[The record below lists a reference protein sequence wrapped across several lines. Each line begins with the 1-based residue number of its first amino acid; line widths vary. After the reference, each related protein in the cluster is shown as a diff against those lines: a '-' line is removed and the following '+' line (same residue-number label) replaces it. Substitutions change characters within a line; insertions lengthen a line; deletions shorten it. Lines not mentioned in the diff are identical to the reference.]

1 MPSLDSNIANVSS
14 ASKPFF
20 RATLKNGF
28 VHSEGTPN
36 CRLGRRVP
44 LGVGQPDDGVFV
56 EWAWDGQRLIVKND
70 RYGLYPLFYCTKAD
84 SISISPAL
92 DNVVRSNSN
101 RQLDFPALA
110 IFFRVGHFTGSDTP
124 FEDVRFMPP
133 NSTLTWENGRLD
145 IQQHREGALP
155 STTLSPTFDEAVE
168 AYGELFSRAIARRL
182 PSDPRFMV
190 PLSGGRDSRHI
201 LLELV
206 KQGARPGAC
215 ATLRFRPPSTD
226 EDMRIARL
234 LTDRLGIA
242 HIEIDKPARFFDAE
256 LKEIHM
262 TNYCGGGHGWI
273 LPLASR
279 LVGEFSTVYDGLAG
293 EVLSAGFMLDSR
305 KTELFRQEAWL
316 ELARL
321 ILGESGVEPM
331 LRSVFTDDFCSRIQL
346 NDAVER
352 LVPELRR
359 HAGLP
364 NPLLSFIFANRTRRC
379 VASIPFAILHQIPVV
394 HVPYLDHA
402 VFDFLSALDPSM
414 MEGGRLHD
422 ETIRRAYP
430 EYANVPY
437 EDKSVKAVM
446 SAADHAYYRAAR
458 RGFFFYL
465 RQTPAESTTFVRK
478 TQLYARIGAD
488 LLATTSSS
496 PWYMRPA
503 LQAIEL
509 ERLRIGS

>member
-1 MPSLDSNIANVSS
+1 MNDREAAIYKLTDGTKPHFSAVAAGDIVRVSGAVKCKLGHIVPSGV
-14 ASKPFF
+14 
-20 RATLKNGF
+20 TQG
-28 VHSEGTPN
+28 HEG
-36 CRLGRRVP
+36 VY
-44 LGVGQPDDGVFV
+44 V
-56 EWAWDGQRLIVKND
+56 EWEWDGSRLVVKND
-70 RYGLYPLFYCTKAD
+70 RYGLYPLFYCAREN
-84 SISISPAL
+84 SICVSPSLAY
-92 DNVVRSNSN
+92 VVGFNSS
-101 RQLDFPALA
+101 RHLDFPALA
-110 IFFRVGHFTGSDTP
+110 IFFRLGYFVGSDTP

-133 NSTLTWENGRLD
+133 NSILTWEGGRLNV
-145 IQQHREGALP
+145 QQSFGEVLASPKRQ
-155 STTLSPTFDEAVE
+155 PTFDEAVE
-168 AYGELFSRAIARRL
+168 TYADLFSRAISRRL
-182 PSDPRFMV
+182 PSDDRFIV

-201 LLELV
+201 LLELI
-206 KQGARPGAC
+206 KQGKRPAAC
-215 ATLRFRPPSTD
+215 ATVRFRPPSTD
-226 EDMRIARL
+226 EDMRVARL

-242 HIEIDKPARFFDAE
+242 HIEIGKPAKFFDAE
-256 LKEIHM
+256 LKEIYM

-305 KTELFRQEAWL
+305 KTALFRQEAWP

-321 ILGESGVEPM
+321 ILGESAVEPV
-331 LRSVFTDDFCSRIQL
+331 LRSVFTDDFRSRIQL
-346 NDAVER
+346 SDAVER

-402 VFDFLSALDPSM
+402 VFDFLSGLDPSM

-430 EYANVPY
+430 DYADIPY

-446 SAADHAYYRAAR
+446 SAKDRDYYRAAR
-458 RGFFFYL
+458 RAFFSYL
-465 RQTPAESTTFVRK
+465 HQAPELSTTLVRK
-478 TQLYARIGAD
+478 THLYARIGTELMTGKGDA
-488 LLATTSSS
+488 

-503 LQAIEL
+503 LQSIEL
-509 ERLRIGS
+509 ERLRLGC

>member
-1 MPSLDSNIANVSS
+1 MNDREIGFDKLVDGAKRHFSAVVAGDTVRVSG
-14 ASKPFF
+14 A
-20 RATLKNGF
+20 LQ
-28 VHSEGTPN
+28 
-36 CRLGRRVP
+36 CRLGHIVLSDVTQRHE
-44 LGVGQPDDGVFV
+44 GVYA
-56 EWAWDGQRLIVKND
+56 EWEWDGSRLVVKNE
-70 RYGLYPLFYCTKAD
+70 RYGLYPLFYCARGN
-84 SISISPAL
+84 SICVAPSLAY
-92 DNVVRSNSN
+92 VVGFNSS
-101 RQLDFPALA
+101 RQLDFHALA
-110 IFFRVGHFTGSDTP
+110 IFFRLGHFVGSDTP
-124 FEDVRFMPP
+124 FEDVRFLPP
-133 NSTLTWENGRLD
+133 NSTLTWENGRLSV
-145 IQQHREGALP
+145 QQSIGDV
-155 STTLSPTFDEAVE
+155 LSSSRLSITFDEAVE
-168 AYGELFSRAIARRL
+168 TYAELFSRAISRRL
-182 PSDPRFMV
+182 PSDDRFIV

-206 KQGARPGAC
+206 RQGARPAAC
-215 ATLRFRPPSTD
+215 ATVRFRPPSTD
-226 EDMRIARL
+226 EDMRVARL
-234 LTDRLGIA
+234 LTERLGIA
-242 HIEIDKPARFFDAE
+242 HIEIDKPARFFEAE

-305 KTELFRQEAWL
+305 KTELFRQEAWP

-321 ILGESGVEPM
+321 ILGESAVEPV

-402 VFDFLSALDPSM
+402 IFDFLSALDPSM

-430 EYANVPY
+430 EYADIPY

-446 SAADHAYYRAAR
+446 SAKDRDYYRAAR
-458 RGFFFYL
+458 RAFFSYL
-465 RQTPAESTTFVRK
+465 HQAPASSTTLVRK
-478 TQLYARIGAD
+478 KHLYARLGTDFMTGKGDA
-488 LLATTSSS
+488 
-496 PWYMRPA
+496 PWYMRPV
-503 LQAIEL
+503 LQSIEL
-509 ERLRIGS
+509 ERLRLGC